1 MAHSDLALAP
11 CAMLAGKRLRMLLVV
26 YLSGEVQLN
35 TYLVVNNKGGQKMLV
50 FKIRYYDIMRLDNA
64 AEAALDTI

>member
-1 MAHSDLALAP
+1 
-11 CAMLAGKRLRMLLVV
+11 MLLVV